1 MNNRLPVTIPVQSW
15 FKDHSFNGK
24 TVLAAVETMIL
35 LAAESLKRYPD
46 IDIRVMEDALFP
58 KFLEVPQQ
66 QESLGALIEYE
77 ERSDG
82 GLQSKLLSQVQVG
95 KMRRIKNHGEITFQ
109 RSRQSASQIEEIE
122 FVHTERPTQKITSE
136 YIYQKLVPFGP
147 QYHTL
152 QGKLKLSDHGA
163 WGKLRAP
170 QHPFTNPV
178 QKIIGSPFPFDGA
191 MHAACVLGQQF
202 VDYPPF
208 PVGFRKRTI
217 AKPTLPGA
225 EYVVKVVPV
234 SHSADE
240 QVFDLGIFN
249 VAGEVFETLRGLRM
263 RDVRKG
269 LR

>member
-1 MNNRLPVTIPVQSW
+1 MNNRLPVTIAVQPW

-35 LAAESLKRYPD
+35 LAAESLKKYPN
-46 IDIRVMEDALFP
+46 IDIRIMEDALFP
-58 KFLEVPQQ
+58 KFLEIPQQ
-66 QESLGALIEYE
+66 QESLPALIESE

-82 GLQSKLLSQVQVG
+82 GLQSKLLSQVKVG
-95 KMRRIKNHGEITFQ
+95 KMRRIKNHGEITFR
-109 RSRQSASQIEEIE
+109 RSSPSAPQIEVLERIDAERSTHEI
-122 FVHTERPTQKITSE
+122 TCE

-152 QGKLKLSDHGA
+152 QGNLLLSDHGVL
-163 WGKLRAP
+163 GKLKTP
-170 QHPFTNPV
+170 QLPFTNPV

-191 MHAACVLGQQF
+191 MHAACVLGQQY

-217 AKPTLPGA
+217 AQPTQPGA

-249 VAGEVFETLRGLRM
+249 VDGEVFETVTGLRM
-263 RDVRKG
+263 RDVMKG